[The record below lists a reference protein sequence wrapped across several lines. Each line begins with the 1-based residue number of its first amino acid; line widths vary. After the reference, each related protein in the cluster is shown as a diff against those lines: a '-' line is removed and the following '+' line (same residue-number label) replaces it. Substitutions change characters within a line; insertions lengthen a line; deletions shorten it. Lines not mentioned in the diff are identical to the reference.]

1 MRIIIVTIFV
11 ISCAYVGINM
21 VKGFTDVVKNH
32 NQRIERAAG
41 Y

>member
-11 ISCAYVGINM
+11 ISSAYVGLSV
-21 VKGFTDVVKNH
+21 VKGFTDVVENH